1 MVVIKTRSLDVCG
14 QARKRMPIA
23 FEGKKRNVMGL
34 SVNIEFKP
42 VTRYL
47 P

>member
-1 MVVIKTRSLDVCG
+1 MVVIKTRSLDACG